1 MRTKLYFLLLLC
13 FVSVSSIA
21 QTKLI
26 AHKSH
31 SGNMDNFKLALK
43 ADNFGLKHAGFGL
56 PSLDDHL
63 KSITLLPKKRVA
75 IYMIYYH
82 RGTKKIWEKRRDTI
96 TLKELKVKQI
106 NENEVKSAVA
116 KRYRTINPLKTI
128 EFFDLRKATQ
138 APKIKHK
145 NDSKMKIKTPKPT
158 PPPAKKKSSNKQEK
172 SQEAHKNKTP
182 VLTPDADDQVPPYD
196 PLLWLLVS
204 AMAGITALVGGI
216 AWRLRKL
223 TSLQTT

>member
-1 MRTKLYFLLLLC
+1 MRTKVYFLLLLC
-13 FVSVSSIA
+13 FASISSIA

-31 SGNMDNFKLALK
+31 SGNMRNFKLALK
-43 ADNFGLKHAGFGL
+43 SDNFGLKHANFGL
-56 PSLDDHL
+56 PSLDDHV
-63 KSITLLPKKRVA
+63 KSVTLLPKKRVVV
-75 IYMIYYH
+75 YMIYYL

-96 TLKELKVKQI
+96 TLKELKVKQVNAKKI
-106 NENEVKSAVA
+106 KVA
-116 KRYRTINPLKTI
+116 IKQRYHPDNPLKSI
-128 EFFDLRKATQ
+128 EFFDLRKSKQ
-138 APKIKHK
+138 IPKIKQK
-145 NDSKMKIKTPKPT
+145 NDSKMKIKAPKLT
-158 PPPAKKKSSNKQEK
+158 PPPAKKKSSSKQGK
-172 SQEAHKNKTP
+172 SQDTHKSKVP